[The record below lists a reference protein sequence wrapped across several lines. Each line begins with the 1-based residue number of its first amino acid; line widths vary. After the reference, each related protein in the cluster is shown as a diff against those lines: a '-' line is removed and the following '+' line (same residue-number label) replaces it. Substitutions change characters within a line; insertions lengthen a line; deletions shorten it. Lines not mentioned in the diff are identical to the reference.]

1 MTEEL
6 KEAQATHTTRPTT
19 IDGELLEM
27 AACGGEKEC
36 SQAFKL
42 FAGMSLEELRRA
54 RRAAWRLEEWCDSYI
69 IGNGQEL

>member
-42 FAGMSLEELRRA
+42 FAGMSLEELRRD
-54 RRAAWRLEEWCDSYI
+54 R
-69 IGNGQEL
+69 